1 MSILSLEPVPRA
13 LLWLNE
19 LGKRDGVV
27 ICSPSADGLKKQIEA
42 TLRFNSVDCV
52 IIADPDDVTSH
63 LRNFPSYKIV
73 ILEGE
78 GLQCIQSV
86 RSCDPRTRIIVL
98 SEGLCSKEKSV
109 VHHVMSPQNWVD
121 IGATVRRQ
129 IGAIGKTRRMTV
141 SLVSTAL
148 VGQIAH
154 NAQGIVASLPQN
166 LQNRFEN
173 LLTYIS
179 VELTS
184 LWHLDRKRGVLK
196 GPQDKTTR
204 LLDGGWRE
212 DLERTVCSALDL
224 ESGSVIIM
232 LKNNWLLILPVGETT
247 RGEIAKEGVSMFV
260 LNYSLFADLFYF
272 VFVT

>member
-1 MSILSLEPVPRA
+1 MPRA

-52 IIADPDDVTSH
+52 IIADPGDVLLH

-121 IGATVRRQ
+121 IGAMVRRQ
-129 IGAIGKTRRMTV
+129 IDAIVKTRRMTV

-196 GPQDKTTR
+196 GPQEKTTR

-232 LKNNWLLILPVGETT
+232 LKNNWILILPVGETT

-260 LNYSLFADLFYF
+260 LNYSLFADFFYF